1 MKMKK
6 IKILY
11 VEDNHANIAL
21 VRRLLSN
28 AGYDVLVA
36 EDGMEGIK
44 VARQELPHLILMD
57 INLPGMDGYEAST
70 KIKGM
75 AQLKEVPIVAVT
87 ANVNPGDR
95 ERSLAAGCDGYISK
109 PINVK
114 TFVGEIEKYLGGKK
128 ERLKKSEESAY
139 LKEYS
144 QRLVDALEEKIEDL
158 ERSNEELGAA
168 NDDLKMSKIALEDAY
183 ERLLEMDRIKSDFVA
198 NVSHELRTPLTSIKS
213 YTEILYDE
221 IEELD
226 VDEQRRFLGIIDR
239 EADRLTRLIC
249 DLLDLRKMESGEMSW
264 RDKELDIAGL
274 IEETIHDCHSY
285 ASSRGTKISL
295 QVEGDIPM
303 IFIDRDKIKQVT
315 TNLLSN
321 AIKFSPEGAGEV
333 EVSIDISGDMSTE
346 VAKGPGNKSDIVVS
360 VRDYG
365 VGIEEGDLD
374 NLFSRFYQG
383 KSSESVA
390 KTAGTGLGLSISRD
404 IVEHYGGRIWAESIL
419 GDGATFRFSLPVEI
433 GNETLVGNG

>member
-1 MKMKK
+1 
-6 IKILY
+6 
-11 VEDNHANIAL
+11 
-21 VRRLLSN
+21 
-28 AGYDVLVA
+28 
-36 EDGMEGIK
+36 
-44 VARQELPHLILMD
+44 
-57 INLPGMDGYEAST
+57 
-70 KIKGM
+70 
-75 AQLKEVPIVAVT
+75 
-87 ANVNPGDR
+87 
-95 ERSLAAGCDGYISK
+95 
-109 PINVK
+109 
-114 TFVGEIEKYLGGKK
+114 
-128 ERLKKSEESAY
+128 
-139 LKEYS
+139 
-144 QRLVDALEEKIEDL
+144 LE
-158 ERSNEELGAA
+158 AA
-168 NDDLKMSKIALEDAY
+168 NDDLKTSKIALEDAY
-183 ERLLEMDRIKSDFVA
+183 ERLLHLDRMKSDFVA

-274 IEETIHDCHSY
+274 IEETIHDCRSY

-295 QVEGDIPM
+295 QVEGDMPM

-321 AIKFSPEGAGEV
+321 AIKFSPEGDGEV
-333 EVSIDISGDMSTE
+333 EVSIDMLGDISGDMSTE
-346 VAKGPGNKSDIVVS
+346 EVKGACNKSDIVVS

-374 NLFSRFYQG
+374 NLFNRFYQG

-419 GDGATFRFSLPVEI
+419 GDGATFRFSLPVSVADK
-433 GNETLVGNG
+433 TLGTNR

>member
-1 MKMKK
+1 MVMKK
-6 IKILY
+6 GKILY

-21 VRRLLSN
+21 VKRLLSD

-44 VARQELPHLILMD
+44 AARQKLPHLILMD

-75 AQLKEVPIVAVT
+75 EQLKEVPIVAVT

-114 TFVGEIEKYLGGKK
+114 TFVGEIEKYLSGKK

-158 ERSNEELGAA
+158 ERSNEELEAA
-168 NDDLKMSKIALEDAY
+168 NDDMKMSKIALEDAY
-183 ERLLEMDRIKSDFVA
+183 ERLLHMDRMKSDFVA
-198 NVSHELRTPLTSIKS
+198 NVSHEFRTPLTSIKS

-239 EADRLTRLIC
+239 EADRLTRLVC

-274 IEETIHDCHSY
+274 IEETIHDCRSY

-295 QVEGDIPM
+295 QVEGDMPM
-303 IFIDRDKIKQVT
+303 IFIDKDKIKQVT

-333 EVSIDISGDMSTE
+333 EVSIDMLGDISGDISTE
-346 VAKGPGNKSDIVVS
+346 VAKGSGNKSDIVVS

-374 NLFSRFYQG
+374 NLFNRFYQG

-419 GDGATFRFSLPVEI
+419 GAGATFRFSLPVETA
-433 GNETLVGNG
+433 N